1 MLQLGGSQQRSSSG
15 MVLHLDVDSAVFD
28 KTPWWPEP
36 LRVTSASGQVKL
48 NYDPLTLDLGLLQ
61 AEVNGTNLSLSG
73 QAALT
78 PLGWSYDGQGRV
90 PSVSTKTVMTLW
102 PEMLNTKSRRWFGRN
117 VHNGT
122 LKNLTVDLRQTAG
135 TAALLASSFQFEK
148 ADVKFMRH
156 MPVISEGIGYGVF
169 SVMSL
174 FWPWRAAMSKPLRAG
189 GCIWMARPCVCP
201 MCVCLIRR

>member
-1 MLQLGGSQQRSSSG
+1 MIR
-15 MVLHLDVDSAVFD
+15 
-28 KTPWWPEP
+28 
-36 LRVTSASGQVKL
+36 LRLIWGV
-48 NYDPLTLDLGLLQ
+48 LQ

-117 VHNGT
+117 VRNGT
-122 LKNLTVDLRQTAG
+122 LKNLTVDLRQTVG

-148 ADVKFMRH
+148 AGCEIHAAYAGDF
-156 MPVISEGIGYGVF
+156 GGYRLRCF
-169 SVMSL
+169 
-174 FWPWRAAMSKPLRAG
+174 RA
-189 GCIWMARPCVCP
+189 
-201 MCVCLIRR
+201 